1 MKISGIGIVAKEKV
15 IAILTSEG
23 REAVKSGDISLD
35 ELGEMYK
42 YELTRKASRIGSC
55 HDTFAANYSRIP
67 DELKKKLSPE
77 ELGAL
82 VDAFYECYGDG
93 KNEKQR

>member
-23 REAVKSGDISLD
+23 REAVKSGDISLE

-42 YELTRKASRIGSC
+42 YELTRKSKTIMKACFSVCQCDSL
-55 HDTFAANYSRIP
+55 Y
-67 DELKKKLSPE
+67 
-77 ELGAL
+77 AL
-82 VDAFYECYGDG
+82 LR
-93 KNEKQR
+93 Q